1 MPQNVNPLPAD
12 MPNAGELSPVKRA
25 LIEIRHLRA
34 ELEKSKRGIHEP
46 VAIVGM
52 AMRFPGGVTTPER
65 FWEALAEGEDL
76 IGTVPA
82 ERWDAREYLNT
93 DPDHAGTMYDG
104 HGGFLADIDAFDAE
118 FFGINPREAASMDP
132 QQRMLLELT
141 WEALERAAIDPKAL
155 FNSAAGVFL
164 GLSNC
169 DYARYT
175 MRDPR
180 EIDAYASVGCTL
192 SIAAGRISYFL
203 GTHGPALIVDTACS
217 SSLVALDLAMQS
229 LRRGEIDLAIVGAAN
244 LILTPEYSVS
254 FSRTR
259 MLSPHGRSKT
269 FDASADG
276 YVRSEGCGVVIL
288 RRLADAKRDGDPVLA
303 KIVGVAVNQDGR
315 SAGITAPNGPA
326 QEAVIRAA
334 LDDAQVAPTAVSF
347 VETHGTGT
355 PLGDP
360 MEVQALSAVYGTER
374 DGGTPLHIG
383 SVKTNLGHAE
393 AAAGMAGLM
402 KVVLTMQPGHGITP
416 HLHFKE
422 PNQKI
427 DWKNLPIKVPTALTP
442 WPQTDSGTRYAGLS
456 SFGFSGTNA
465 HMIIASADDDA
476 PAADVKADGGDV
488 ESVLVISASHPESL
502 RKQAES
508 YAAFLQKTRERFS
521 DICFTAVSGRA
532 SLEHRLA
539 LRARDPRS
547 AASML
552 EQWLAGKSV
561 AGLVSKESAPEVVK
575 DPIMPLLARYIQG
588 EVLSW
593 EDLHAAGE
601 QRRVALPVYPF
612 RKTRYWFG
620 PDPQKK
626 QQMDRERIWQSAVAA
641 AELQSRQGPLGWDP
655 GSYAERWSTLHRL
668 TLAHAQ
674 SVLADA
680 GAFRQQ
686 QVVSADD
693 VLSQCG
699 FQPLYRR
706 LVQRWLK
713 GLVSSG
719 VLVAEGDCFR
729 APAAFGAA
737 SFETHWSATEQQLWN
752 NPGLLAYLRQC
763 SALLGDVLTGRKSSL
778 ETLFPQGS
786 FSIAEGLYETGPEAR
801 FLNPIAAAAVNQV
814 ARGLGQRRNARILEI
829 GGGTGGT
836 TSAILPMLPA
846 GQAEYWFT
854 DVSELFLNR
863 AQRRFGAYPF
873 VRYALFDLDRPLE
886 EQGIGAGQ
894 FDVIVAANV
903 IHASRNLNLA
913 LERVRRLLAPGGML
927 VLLECTTHHSHF
939 DMSVGLI
946 EGWQHFED
954 DIRQEH
960 PLLDIEQWR
969 NLLEAN
975 GFSSM
980 IALPELDS
988 PASAVGQHILIAR
1001 SPEAGQVDSDATS
1014 QNFVADV
1021 AASRSS
1027 EPMQPISIDGRGV
1040 TDRLRTLS
1048 PNEREQA
1055 VLDLVRTT
1063 IKRVFNLPQRAEELT
1078 PRDRLSDLGMD
1089 SLIALELRAEL
1100 AKVFGL
1106 EAQIS
1111 STIAFDT
1118 GTVGELAKA
1127 LLRVVE
1133 SPGHEEMQS
1142 SEAEVQSQN
1151 LPSVAQVTLDEL
1163 AEMSD
1168 EDVERLLSERLSRR

>member
-1 MPQNVNPLPAD
+1 MLQNVNPLPAD
-12 MPNAGELSPVKRA
+12 MPNAGDLSPVKRA
-25 LIEIRHLRA
+25 LIEIRHLRE
-34 ELEKSKRGIHEP
+34 ELEKSKRGMHEP

-76 IGTVPA
+76 IGAVPA

-155 FNSAAGVFL
+155 FNSSAGVFL

-203 GTHGPALIVDTACS
+203 GTHGPALVVDTACS

-229 LRRGEIDLAIVGAAN
+229 LRRDEIDLAIVGAAN

-303 KIVGVAVNQDGR
+303 KIVGMAVNQDGR

-326 QEAVIRAA
+326 QEAAIRAA
-334 LDDAQVAPTAVSF
+334 LDDAQVAPTAVTF

-360 MEVQALSAVYGTER
+360 MEVQALSAVYGTGR
-374 DGGTPLHIG
+374 DGRTPLHIG

-402 KVVLTMQPGHGITP
+402 KVVLTMQPGHGIAP
-416 HLHFKE
+416 HLHFNE

-427 DWKNLPIKVPTALTP
+427 DWKSLPIKVPTALTP

-508 YAAFLQKTRERFS
+508 YAAFLQQTSERFS
-521 DICFTAVSGRA
+521 DICFTALTGRA

-552 EQWLAGKSV
+552 EQWLAGKTV
-561 AGLVSKESAPEVVK
+561 AGLVSKDSAPEVTK
-575 DPIMPLLARYIQG
+575 DKIMQLLVRYIQG
-588 EVLSW
+588 ESLSW

-626 QQMDRERIWQSAVAA
+626 RQMERERVWQSAVAA
-641 AELQSRQGPLGWDP
+641 AEVQSRQGPLGWDP

-674 SVLADA
+674 KVLAEA
-680 GAFRQQ
+680 GAFRKE

-693 VLSQCG
+693 VLARCG

-706 LVQRWLK
+706 LVQHWLE
-713 GLVSSG
+713 GLAASG
-719 VLVAEGDCFR
+719 LLAAEGDRFR
-729 APAAFGAA
+729 ASAGFGAA
-737 SFETHWSATEQQLWN
+737 SLETHWRETEQQLWD
-752 NPGLLAYLRQC
+752 NPGMMAYLRQC
-763 SALLGDVLTGRKSSL
+763 SAVLGDVLTGRKSSL

-814 ARGLGQRRNARILEI
+814 ARGLGQRRNARVLEI

-836 TSAILPMLPA
+836 TSAILPTLPA

-873 VRYALFDLDRPLE
+873 VHYALFDLDRPLE
-886 EQGIGAGQ
+886 EQGIAAGQ

-903 IHASRNLNLA
+903 VHASRNLKTA

-927 VLLECTTHHSHF
+927 VLMEWTTHHSCF
-939 DMSVGLI
+939 DMTIGLI

-960 PLLDIEQWR
+960 PLLRTEQWKSV
-969 NLLEAN
+969 LEAS

-980 IALPELDS
+980 VALPEADS
-988 PASAVGQHILIAR
+988 PASAIGEHVLIAR
-1001 SPEAGQVDSDATS
+1001 SPEVDQIESYVIPQNVVAGEWRQYESTQAESIGDHDAIGS
-1014 QNFVADV
+1014 
-1021 AASRSS
+1021 
-1027 EPMQPISIDGRGV
+1027 
-1040 TDRLRTLS
+1040 LRALS
-1048 PNEREQA
+1048 PDDREQA
-1055 VLDLVRTT
+1055 VLDLVRIT
-1063 IKRVFNLPQRAEELT
+1063 IQRVFNLSQRAEELT
-1078 PRDRLSDLGMD
+1078 ARERLSDLGMD

-1127 LLRVVE
+1127 LLRAVDI
-1133 SPGHEEMQS
+1133 SGQEEIQS
-1142 SEAEVQSQN
+1142 GELEVRSED

-1163 AEMSD
+1163 NEMTD